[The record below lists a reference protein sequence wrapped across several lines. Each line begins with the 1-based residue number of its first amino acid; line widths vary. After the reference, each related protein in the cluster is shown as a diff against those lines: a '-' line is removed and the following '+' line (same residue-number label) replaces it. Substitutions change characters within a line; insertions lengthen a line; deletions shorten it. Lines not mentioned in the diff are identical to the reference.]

1 MVPSVTVSPSL
12 GIVMSCTTPVGT
24 PTSGSAPAVPSEPP
38 MVGLAESLSAG
49 PPAAATECAAE
60 GSRSAPAGAAAAIA
74 RVHMASRAATMPYLP
89 PQKRGHDQVTR
100 WVEDVLL
107 TTCRMWVAERD
118 TEILGYAALEGD
130 MLEHLYL
137 RPDVR
142 RQGIGTLLL
151 DEVRR
156 HSPDGLSLHVFEQ
169 NTEARAFYE
178 RHGFTVLD
186 TSDGSRNM
194 ENLPDMTLRWTPDD
208 SAR

>member
-1 MVPSVTVSPSL
+1 MAE
-12 GIVMSCTTPVGT
+12 IR
-24 PTSGSAPAVPSEPP
+24 PAE
-38 MVGLAESLSAG
+38 
-49 PPAAATECAAE
+49 AADAAM
-60 GSRSAPAGAAAAIA
+60 IA
-74 RVHMASRAATMPYLP
+74 RIHLSSRAAAMPYLP
-89 PQKRGHDQVTR
+89 PQKRGPDQVTR

-107 TTCRMWVAERD
+107 RTCRMWVAVRD

-156 HSPDGLSLHVFEQ
+156 HSPDGLSLHVFAQ
-169 NTEARAFYE
+169 NTDARAFYE

-186 TSDGSRNM
+186 TSDGHRNM
-194 ENLPDMTLRWTPDD
+194 ENLPDMTLRWTP
-208 SAR
+208 STPR